1 MAMKR
6 SIPVGD
12 DTTFPDFVARKYP
25 PIKRAPARVEAVVC
39 KRGPIKWVSC
49 AAPEKGAG
57 K

>member
-12 DTTFPDFVARKYP
+12 DTMFSDFVTCKYP
-25 PIKRAPARVEAVVC
+25 PIQKGGAEAVVC
-39 KRGPIKWVSC
+39 KRGPIEWVASK
-49 AAPEKGAG
+49 KGGG